1 MLNTI
6 IIEDER
12 PSRENLLQ
20 TLSRVSA
27 DVNLVAAI
35 TSVQE
40 GINYLSQPHNADIIF
55 SDIQLPD
62 GLSFEIF
69 KHCTVNAPVIFV
81 TAYDEFMLNA
91 FEYNGIDY
99 LLKPVDEKEMTKA
112 LQKYKMLQNHFAAKN
127 NDLSKLIN
135 PFLAT
140 KKTRL
145 VVKRGIESIA
155 LPFDDIVLFFTEN
168 KIVYVVD
175 KAGKKYLSDKNLGD
189 LEVELDKNRFFRANR
204 QYIVNINYI
213 RSFKPYE
220 KVKLQIDLAT
230 SDISHAIIVSQE
242 TAPAFRKWVYEA

>member
-12 PSRENLLQ
+12 PSRESLLQ
-20 TLSRVSA
+20 ALSRVSA
-27 DVNLVAAI
+27 DVNLVATI

-40 GINYLSQPHNADIIF
+40 GISYLGQPRDVDIIF
-55 SDIQLPD
+55 CDVQLPD

-69 KHCTVNAPVIFV
+69 RHCVVNSPVIFV

-99 LLKPVDEKEMTKA
+99 LLKPVDEKELDKA
-112 LQKYKMLQNHFAAKN
+112 LKKYNMLQHHFASKT
-127 NDLSKLIN
+127 DISKLVN
-135 PFLAT
+135 PFLHP
-140 KKTRL
+140 KKSRI

-155 LPFDDIVLFFTEN
+155 LPFEDIVLFFTEN
-168 KIVYVVD
+168 KVVYVLD
-175 KAGKKYLSDKNLGD
+175 KNGKKYLSDKNLCD
-189 LEVELDKNRFFRANR
+189 LEMELDKNKFFRANR

-220 KVKLQIDLAT
+220 KVKLQIDLST
-230 SDISHAIIVSQE
+230 SDINHAIIVSQE

>member
-12 PSRENLLQ
+12 PSRESLLQ

-27 DVNLVAAI
+27 DVNLLASI
-35 TSVQE
+35 TTVQE
-40 GINYLSQPHNADIIF
+40 GISYLGQPRSVDIIF

-69 KHCTVNAPVIFV
+69 RHCVVDAPVIFV
-81 TAYDEFMLNA
+81 TAFDEFMMNA

-99 LLKPVDEKEMTKA
+99 LLKPVDEKEMEKALKKYNMLQHHFSTKA
-112 LQKYKMLQNHFAAKN
+112 K
-127 NDLSKLIN
+127 DLGRLAN
-135 PFLAT
+135 PFLQS

-145 VVKRGIESIA
+145 VVKKGIESIA

-168 KIVYVVD
+168 KVVYVLD
-175 KAGKKYLSDKNLGD
+175 KSGKKYLSDKNLGD
-189 LEVELDKNRFFRANR
+189 LEMELDKNRFFRANR

-230 SDISHAIIVSQE
+230 NDINHAIIVSQE

>member
-12 PSRENLLQ
+12 PSRESLLQ
-20 TLSRVSA
+20 ALARVSA
-27 DVNLVAAI
+27 DVNLVATI

-40 GINYLSQPHNADIIF
+40 GISYLGQPRDVDIIF
-55 SDIQLPD
+55 CDVQLPD

-69 KHCTVNAPVIFV
+69 RNCIVNAPVIFV

-99 LLKPVDEKEMTKA
+99 LLKPVDEKELDSA
-112 LQKYKMLQNHFAAKN
+112 LKKYNMLQHHFAGKT
-127 NDLSKLIN
+127 DISKLVA
-135 PFLAT
+135 PFLQS

-155 LPFDDIVLFFTEN
+155 LPFEDIVLFFTEN
-168 KIVYVVD
+168 KVVYVID
-175 KAGKKYLSDKNLGD
+175 KNGKKYLSDKNLCD
-189 LEVELDKNRFFRANR
+189 LEMELDKNKFFRANR

-220 KVKLQIDLAT
+220 KVKLQIDLST
-230 SDISHAIIVSQE
+230 SDINHAIIVSQE

>member
-12 PSRENLLQ
+12 PSRESLLQ
-20 TLSRVSA
+20 ALNRASA
-27 DVNLVAAI
+27 DVNLLASI

-40 GINYLSQPHNADIIF
+40 GISYLGQPREVDIIF
-55 SDIQLPD
+55 SDVQLPD

-69 KHCTVNAPVIFV
+69 RHCVVDAPVIFV
-81 TAYDEFMLNA
+81 TAFDEFMMNA

-99 LLKPVDEKEMTKA
+99 LLKPVDEQELEKA
-112 LQKYKMLQNHFAAKN
+112 LKKYRMFQQHFSTKP
-127 NDLSKLIN
+127 NDISKLIN
-135 PFLAT
+135 PFLQA

-145 VVKRGIESIA
+145 VVKKGIESIA

-168 KIVYVVD
+168 KIVYVID
-175 KAGKKYLSDKNLGD
+175 KTGKKYLSDKNLCD
-189 LEVELDKNRFFRANR
+189 LEMELDKNRFFRANR

-213 RSFKPYE
+213 KSFKPYE

-230 SDISHAIIVSQE
+230 SDINHAIIVSQE

>member
-1 MLNTI
+1 M
-6 IIEDER
+6 
-12 PSRENLLQ
+12 Q

-27 DVNLVAAI
+27 DVNLVATI

-40 GINYLSQPHNADIIF
+40 GISYLGHPRDVDIIF
-55 SDIQLPD
+55 SDVQLPD

-69 KHCTVNAPVIFV
+69 RHCVVNSPVIFV

-99 LLKPVDEKEMTKA
+99 LLKPVNEHELDKA
-112 LQKYKMLQNHFAAKN
+112 LKKYNMLQHHFAGKT
-127 NDLSKLIN
+127 DISKLVN
-135 PFLAT
+135 PFLHP
-140 KKTRL
+140 KKTRI
-145 VVKRGIESIA
+145 VVKKGIENIA
-155 LPFDDIVLFFTEN
+155 VPFEDIVLFFTEN
-168 KIVYVVD
+168 KVVYVID
-175 KAGKKYLSDKNLGD
+175 KNGKKYLSDKNLSD
-189 LEVELDKNRFFRANR
+189 LEMELDNNKFFRANR

-230 SDISHAIIVSQE
+230 SEINHAIIVSQE

>member
-12 PSRENLLQ
+12 PSRESLLQ

-27 DVNLVAAI
+27 DVNLMASI

-40 GINYLSQPHNADIIF
+40 GISYLGQPRNVDIIF

-69 KHCTVNAPVIFV
+69 RHCVVDSPVIFV
-81 TAYDEFMLNA
+81 TAFDEFMMNA

-99 LLKPVDEKEMTKA
+99 LLKPVDEKEMDKALKKYNMLQHHFATKA
-112 LQKYKMLQNHFAAKN
+112 
-127 NDLSKLIN
+127 NDLSRLVN
-135 PFLAT
+135 PFLQT

-145 VVKRGIESIA
+145 VVKKGIESIA

-168 KIVYVVD
+168 KVVYVLD
-175 KAGKKYLSDKNLGD
+175 KSGKKYLSDKNLGD
-189 LEVELDKNRFFRANR
+189 LEMELDKNRFFRANR

-230 SDISHAIIVSQE
+230 NDISHAIIVSQE

>member
-12 PSRENLLQ
+12 PSRESLLRA
-20 TLSRVSA
+20 LARVSV
-27 DVNLVAAI
+27 DVNLVATI

-40 GINYLSQPHNADIIF
+40 GISYLGQPGNADIIF
-55 SDIQLPD
+55 SDVQLPD

-69 KHCTVNAPVIFV
+69 RNCVVNAPVIFV

-99 LLKPVDEKEMTKA
+99 LLKPVDEKELDKA
-112 LQKYKMLQNHFAAKN
+112 LKKYNMLQHHFAGKT
-127 NDLSKLIN
+127 DISKLVS
-135 PFLAT
+135 PFLQP
-140 KKTRL
+140 KKTRI
-145 VVKRGIESIA
+145 VVKKGIESIA
-155 LPFDDIVLFFTEN
+155 LPFEDIVLFFTEN
-168 KIVYVVD
+168 KIVYVMD
-175 KAGKKYLSDKNLGD
+175 KCGRKYLSDKNLSD
-189 LEVELDKNRFFRANR
+189 LEMELDKNKFFRANR

-220 KVKLQIDLAT
+220 KVKLQIDLST
-230 SDISHAIIVSQE
+230 SNIDHAIIVSQE

>member
-12 PSRENLLQ
+12 PSRESLLQ
-20 TLSRVSA
+20 ALSRVSA
-27 DVNLVAAI
+27 DVNLMATI

-40 GINYLSQPHNADIIF
+40 GISYLGQPRDADIIF
-55 SDIQLPD
+55 SDVQLPD

-69 KHCTVNAPVIFV
+69 RHCVVNAPVIFV

-99 LLKPVDEKEMTKA
+99 LLKPVDEKELDKA
-112 LQKYKMLQNHFAAKN
+112 LKKYNMLQHHFAGKT
-127 NDLSKLIN
+127 DIGKLVS
-135 PFLAT
+135 PFLHP
-140 KKTRL
+140 KKTRI
-145 VVKRGIESIA
+145 VVKKGIESIA
-155 LPFDDIVLFFTEN
+155 LPFEDIVLFFTEN
-168 KIVYVVD
+168 KVVYVLD
-175 KAGKKYLSDKNLGD
+175 KCGRKYLSDKNLSD
-189 LEVELDKNRFFRANR
+189 LEIELDKNKFFRANR

-220 KVKLQIDLAT
+220 KVKLQIDLAAT
-230 SDISHAIIVSQE
+230 DINHAIIVSQE

>member
-12 PSRENLLQ
+12 PSRESLLQ
-20 TLSRVSA
+20 ALSRVSA
-27 DVNLVAAI
+27 DVNLMATI

-40 GINYLSQPHNADIIF
+40 GINYLGQPRDADIIF
-55 SDIQLPD
+55 SDVQLPD

-69 KHCTVNAPVIFV
+69 RHCVVNSPVIFI

-99 LLKPVDEKEMTKA
+99 LLKPVNEQELDKA
-112 LQKYKMLQNHFAAKN
+112 LKKYNMLQHHFAGKTN
-127 NDLSKLIN
+127 ITKLVA
-135 PFLAT
+135 PFLQP
-140 KKTRL
+140 KKSRL

-155 LPFDDIVLFFTEN
+155 LPFEDIVLFFTEN
-168 KIVYVVD
+168 KVVYVID
-175 KAGKKYLSDKNLGD
+175 KNGKKYLSDKNLCD
-189 LEVELDKNRFFRANR
+189 LEMELDKNKFFRANR

-230 SDISHAIIVSQE
+230 ADINHAIIVSQE

>member
-1 MLNTI
+1 MLSTI

-12 PSRENLLQ
+12 PSRESLLQ
-20 TLSRVSA
+20 TLARISA
-27 DVNLVAAI
+27 DVNLLATI

-40 GINYLSQPHNADIIF
+40 GINYLSEPRNADIIF
-55 SDIQLPD
+55 SDVQLPD

-69 KHCTVNAPVIFV
+69 RHCTVDSPVIFI
-81 TAYDEFMLNA
+81 TAFDEFMMNA

-99 LLKPVDEKEMTKA
+99 LLKPVDEKELDKA
-112 LQKYKMLQNHFAAKN
+112 LKKYNMLQHHFSGKT
-127 NDLSKLIN
+127 DISKIVN
-135 PFLAT
+135 PFLQT

-145 VVKRGIESIA
+145 VVKKGIESIA

-168 KIVYVVD
+168 KVVYVID
-175 KAGKKYLSDKNLGD
+175 KSGKKYLSDKNLSD
-189 LEVELDKNRFFRANR
+189 LEMELDKNRFFRANR

-230 SDISHAIIVSQE
+230 TDVNHAIIVSQE